1 MHEPSEQATDGCRHC
16 HAQGEPVDP
25 ARKAHGRD
33 AAVPSI
39 DPVCGMSVDPLTAK
53 HVAEHADGTFHFCSA
68 GCRQKFVA
76 DPGKYLKPA
85 KAEPASAVDTDVVY
99 TCPMH
104 PEIRQRGP
112 GSCPKCGMALEPLIP
127 TGAEDDGELKAVRRK
142 FLIAAVLAIPLLLIA
157 MGPHLLG
164 LHFDAGI
171 STIVRWSEFVLAT
184 PLVFWLGAAYYVR
197 GWKGVRAGS
206 PNMYSLI
213 GLGVLVAY
221 AFSLAALFAP
231 KVFPPTMRDAHGDV
245 PFYFEAS
252 GVIIALVLLGEWLEL
267 RARGKTSAAIRGLL
281 ELAPKT
287 ARRVGEDGSEDEVS
301 LDQVEAGDRL
311 RIRPGEKIPVDGK
324 VEDGSSSVDESM
336 LSGEPIAVGKKA
348 GDAVTGGTIN
358 GTGSLLMRAEK
369 VGNETVLAQI
379 VDMVAKA
386 QRSKAP
392 LQRLA
397 DRVSIWF
404 VPAVVAVSVLAFGAW
419 FAFGPEP
426 RLAHAIVNAVAVLI
440 IACPCALGLA
450 TPISIM
456 VASGRG
462 AGMGVLFREAAAI
475 EGLSHIDTLVLD
487 KTGTITEGKPKL
499 TDVVAADGFDEDDVL
514 ALAASLEAASEHPL
528 AHAVL
533 EGARHRHVAVRRTRG
548 FDSVTG
554 EGVRG
559 EVDGR
564 KVALGNAKLMA
575 SYRTPDALASRADAL
590 RKDARTVMF
599 VAVDGKVAGLIAVQD
614 PIKDGTVEALN
625 ALKVEGLRLVM
636 LTGDNEATAKAVGSR
651 LPLDEV
657 RAGLSPKDKA
667 DAIAE
672 MQKAGARVAMAGDGI
687 NDAPAL
693 AAADIGIAMGNG
705 TDIAM
710 ESAQITLVKGELGGI
725 LRARRLSAAAVRN
738 IHQNLAFAFGYN
750 ALGVPIAAGALY
762 PFFGVLLSPV
772 IAAAAM
778 SFSSVSVI
786 SNALRLRRARL

>member
-1 MHEPSEQATDGCRHC
+1 MHTSSNHDK
-16 HAQGEPVDP
+16 D
-25 ARKAHGRD
+25 AHGNCCASD
-33 AAVPSI
+33 ATADQDKPTAEPTKST
-39 DPVCGMSVDPLTAK
+39 DPVCGMSVDPATAK
-53 HVAEHADGTFHFCSA
+53 HSAEHEGKAFHFCSA

-76 DPGKYLKPA
+76 DPGKYLNPA
-85 KAEPASAVDTDVVY
+85 PAAPTTGENPDAIH

-104 PEIRQRGP
+104 PEIRQAGP
-112 GSCPKCGMALEPLIP
+112 GSCPKCGMALEPLVP
-127 TGAEDDGELKAVRRK
+127 TGDEDDRDLLHVRRK
-142 FLIAAVLAIPLLLIA
+142 FLIASVLAIPLLLIA

-164 LHFDAGI
+164 LHFEAGT
-171 STIVRWSEFVLAT
+171 STVLRWAEFLLAT
-184 PLVFWLGAAYYVR
+184 PLVLWLGGAYYVR
-197 GWKGVRAGS
+197 GWKGVLARS

-213 GLGVLVAY
+213 GLGVIVAY
-221 AFSLAALFAP
+221 GFSLAALFAP
-231 KVFPPTMRDAHGDV
+231 GFFPLSMRDMHGDV

-281 ELAPKT
+281 NLASKT
-287 ARRVGEDGSEDEVS
+287 ARRVGDDGSEKDVA
-301 LDQVEAGDRL
+301 LDQVGVGDRL
-311 RIRPGEKIPVDGK
+311 RVRPGEKIPVDGK

-336 LSGEPIAVGKKA
+336 LSGEPISVGKNA
-348 GDAVTGGTIN
+348 GDTVTGGTIN
-358 GTGSLLMRAEK
+358 GTGSLVMRAEK

-397 DRVSIWF
+397 DKVSVWF
-404 VPAVVAVSVLAFGAW
+404 VPAVVAISVLSFGLW
-419 FAFGPEP
+419 YVFGPEP
-426 RLAHAIVNAVAVLI
+426 RLAYAIVNAVAVLI

-475 EGLSHIDTLVLD
+475 ESLSHVDTLVLD

-499 TDVVAADGFDEDDVL
+499 TDVIAADGFDENDVL
-514 ALAASLEAASEHPL
+514 AVAASLESASEHPL

-533 EGARHRHVAVRRTRG
+533 EGAKSRDVAIRKTLG

-559 EVDGR
+559 EVEAR
-564 KVALGNAKLMA
+564 KVALGNARLMA
-575 SYRTPDALASRADAL
+575 SYAMPDGLASKADAL
-590 RKDARTVMF
+590 RKDAKTVMF
-599 VAVDGKVAGLIAVQD
+599 VAVDGKLAGLIAVQD
-614 PIKDGTVEALN
+614 PIKSDAIETLK
-625 ALKVEGLRLVM
+625 ALKAEGLRLIM
-636 LTGDNEATAKAVGSR
+636 LTGDNEATAKAVAAR
-651 LPLDEV
+651 LPLDDV

-693 AAADIGIAMGNG
+693 AAADVGIAMGNG

-710 ESAQITLVKGELGGI
+710 ESAQVTLVKGELGGI
-725 LRARRLSAAAVRN
+725 LRARRLSVAAVRN

-750 ALGVPIAAGALY
+750 ALGVPIAAGLLY
-762 PFFGVLLSPV
+762 PFFGLLLSPV

-786 SNALRLRRARL
+786 GNALRLRKAKI

>member
-1 MHEPSEQATDGCRHC
+1 MPY
-16 HAQGEPVDP
+16 GE
-25 ARKAHGRD
+25 
-33 AAVPSI
+33 
-39 DPVCGMSVDPLTAK
+39 
-53 HVAEHADGTFHFCSA
+53 
-68 GCRQKFVA
+68 
-76 DPGKYLKPA
+76 
-85 KAEPASAVDTDVVY
+85 
-99 TCPMH
+99 
-104 PEIRQRGP
+104 EI
-112 GSCPKCGMALEPLIP
+112 
-127 TGAEDDGELKAVRRK
+127 T
-142 FLIAAVLAIPLLLIA
+142 AVL
-157 MGPHLLG
+157 
-164 LHFDAGI
+164 
-171 STIVRWSEFVLAT
+171 STPVVL
-184 PLVFWLGAAYYVR
+184 WLGSGFFKNA
-197 GWKGVRAGS
+197 WKQARHRSA
-206 PNMYSLI
+206 NMDT
-213 GLGVLVAY
+213 LVALSVGIAY
-221 AFSLAALFAP
+221 IFSLFNLF
-231 KVFPPTMRDAHGDV
+231 FPDFWHRRGMHAHV
-245 PFYFEAS
+245 YFEATA
-252 GVIIALVLLGEWLEL
+252 VVVTFILLGKLLEEN
-267 RARGKTSAAIRGLL
+267 AKGNTSAAIKKLMGLQ
-281 ELAPKT
+281 PRT
-287 ARRVGEDGSEDEVS
+287 VTVVTDSG
-301 LDQVEAGDRL
+301 VEE
-311 RIRPGEKIPVDGK
+311 IRPIEEVQKGDVVVVKPGERIAVDGQ
-324 VEDGSSSVDESM
+324 VVSGSSYVDESM
-336 LSGEPIAVGKKA
+336 LSGEPVPVLKEA
-348 GDAVTGGTIN
+348 DAQVFAGTIN
-358 GTGSLLMRAEK
+358 QKGSFRFRAQK
-369 VGNETVLAQI
+369 VGADTMLAHIIETVEAAQG
-379 VDMVAKA
+379 
-386 QRSKAP
+386 SKAP
-392 LQRLA
+392 VQKLVDKIA
-397 DRVSIWF
+397 AVF
-404 VPAVVAVSVLAFGAW
+404 VPTIIGIAILTLITWTVLGGEHGLVQGLLAAVTVL
-419 FAFGPEP
+419 
-426 RLAHAIVNAVAVLI
+426 V

-533 EGARHRHVAVRRTRG
+533 EGARDRHVDVRKTRG

-559 EVDGR
+559 EVEGR
-564 KVALGNAKLMA
+564 KVALGNARLMA
-575 SYRTPDALASRADAL
+575 SYRMPDALAGRADVL

-599 VAVDGKVAGLIAVQD
+599 VAVDGRVAGLIAVQD
-614 PIKDGTVEALN
+614 PIAHGAVEALK
-625 ALKVEGLRLVM
+625 ALKAEGLRLVM
-636 LTGDNEATAKAVGSR
+636 LTGDNEATAKAVAAR

-667 DAIAE
+667 DAIAQ
-672 MQKAGARVAMAGDGI
+672 MQNSGARVAMAGDGI